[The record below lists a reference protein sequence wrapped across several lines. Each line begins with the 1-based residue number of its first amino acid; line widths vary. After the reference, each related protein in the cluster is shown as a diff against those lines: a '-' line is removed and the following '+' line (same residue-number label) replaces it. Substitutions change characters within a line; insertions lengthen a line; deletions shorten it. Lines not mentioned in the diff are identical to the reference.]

1 MKSFLALIP
10 CCILAS
16 ACSSSTTINGLVVDL
31 PEAPATEDAK
41 GWDASRGEIL
51 RTFAWRALERDM
63 IPEAKRYLRE
73 ACDVDAS
80 DGASHAALARLYLS
94 EGDIRASL
102 TFAKKAVTASPTDPG
117 AHLVYAAALMENRQ
131 PKAASHALE
140 TGWQLSGQDPLLA
153 RAVMTHHASVGQGK
167 TANDFVQNLLSKNPE
182 EGAHWA
188 IAGDLYLAEGQL
200 DAAASAWSEALSRN
214 ADLPAPRVLAG
225 RLGLELKS
233 GDPIQA
239 SALKAEANGDFA
251 AAERLFRFL
260 AESGPGDPQAIAGL
274 SRVLSSLGRYSEAR
288 TILNGLS
295 AEQRTWREQ
304 LLDARLSI
312 REGRPAAARGIL
324 LVLLESRP
332 QLRAAHLLLAHLK
345 ESDTHRNP

>member
-1 MKSFLALIP
+1 MKSSLALIP
-10 CCILAS
+10 CCLLAS
-16 ACSSSTTINGLVVDL
+16 ACSSSTTVNGLVVDS
-31 PEAPATEDAK
+31 PKAPTSEGTS
-41 GWDASRGEIL
+41 GWSESRGEIL

-73 ACDVDAS
+73 ACDVDAL
-80 DGASHAALARLYLS
+80 DGASHAALARLYLT

-102 TFAKKAVTASPTDPG
+102 AFAKKAVAASPAAPE
-117 AHLVYAAALMENRQ
+117 AHIVYAAALMENRQ
-131 PKAASHALE
+131 PEAAGHALE

-153 RAVMTHHASVGQGK
+153 RAVMTHHASVGQGT
-167 TANDFVQNLLSKNPE
+167 TANDFVEHLLSKNPE
-182 EGAHWA
+182 EGVHWA

-214 ADLPAPRVLAG
+214 ADLPAPRVLTG
-225 RLGLELKS
+225 RLGLELKA

-239 SALKAEANGDFA
+239 SALKAEAKGNFA
-251 AAERLFRFL
+251 AAERLLRFL

-274 SRVLSSLGRYSEAR
+274 SRVLSSLGRHREAR
-288 TILNGLS
+288 MTLNRLS

-324 LVLLESRP
+324 LVLLETRP

-345 ESDTHRNP
+345 ENGTNQNP